1 MKIDRYFHVQNCL
14 LTFACLHFFPDEIR
28 DCIKDETQL
37 SVVVGDVAHV
47 TFVIARILGKNKNK
61 IKTLTIL
68 KVLILIIFFY
78 CRCTIKIS
86 NSTYGI
92 YDHDPGQGQNIS

>member
-1 MKIDRYFHVQNCL
+1 MKIDRYFHVKKLFVDICL
-14 LTFACLHFFPDEIR
+14 FTFFFPDEIR

-68 KVLILIIFFY
+68 KVLISL
-78 CRCTIKIS
+78 
-86 NSTYGI
+86 
-92 YDHDPGQGQNIS
+92 

>member
-1 MKIDRYFHVQNCL
+1 MLVYI
-14 LTFACLHFFPDEIR
+14 FFPDEIR

-61 IKTLTIL
+61 IKPLTIL
-68 KVLILIIFFY
+68 KLLIHIIFY

-92 YDHDPGQGQNIS
+92 YDHDPGQGQIIS

>member
-1 MKIDRYFHVQNCL
+1 MKIDRYFHVKKLFVDICL
-14 LTFACLHFFPDEIR
+14 FTFFFPDEIR

-68 KVLILIIFFY
+68 KVLILIIFY

-92 YDHDPGQGQNIS
+92 YDHDPGQGQIIS